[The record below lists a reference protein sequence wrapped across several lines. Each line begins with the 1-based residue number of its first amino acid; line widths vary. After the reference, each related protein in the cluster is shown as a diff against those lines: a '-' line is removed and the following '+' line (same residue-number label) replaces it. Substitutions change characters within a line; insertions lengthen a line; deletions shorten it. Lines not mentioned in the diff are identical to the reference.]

1 MGSSSHPSSVR
12 TGPLAHR
19 RRGALALTAAAAA
32 CLAVA
37 GCGGG
42 SSSST
47 SSAPANPLATLTAK
61 QIVAKSV
68 ADLRAAKSFTMVG
81 SVTESGQTESL
92 NLGYLNGKGCAG
104 TVTEGT
110 QGSVAIVVI
119 GTTAWIKPD
128 NKFFQSTAGS
138 QASAAIALL
147 NGRYLKGTTSNANV
161 KSLTSVCDVTSLT
174 SAFTATGTLVKGK
187 VTTLNGQQ
195 VITVTDSA
203 KGGTLYATNTAT
215 PQLVQIVNTKGTGGD
230 TGQIKFN
237 VGAKVTLTP
246 PPASQTVDGAA
257 FGF

>member
-1 MGSSSHPSSVR
+1 MASSSHLSSVR
-12 TGPLAHR
+12 TGLLAHR

-32 CLAVA
+32 CLALA

-42 SSSST
+42 SSST

-61 QIVAKSV
+61 QIVTKSV

-81 SVTESGQTESL
+81 SVTGSGQTESL

-128 NKFFQSTAGS
+128 NKFFESTAGS

-215 PQLVQIVNTKGTGGD
+215 PQLVQIVNTKGEGGD
-230 TGQIKFN
+230 TGRIKFN